1 MHSKHSSED
10 AVRFFVARRPKK
22 ISQHLLTGVLNA
34 CQFLHPRFKF
44 ARSYEVSHFYPPE
57 NGGLAK
63 TSYLEYF
70 DVFRVGFGALAMIR
84 YYYSVARRHKISQHL
99 LTSVL
104 NTFQFLHSH
113 FKSARSY
120 YERANLNRG
129 CKN

>member
-34 CQFLHPRFKF
+34 FQFLHPRFKF

-84 YYYSVARRHKISQHL
+84 YYYSGTRARDVYKSGKNGNPTKVGTPIGAWNASPKVAAAYIY
-99 LTSVL
+99 V
-104 NTFQFLHSH
+104 
-113 FKSARSY
+113 
-120 YERANLNRG
+120 
-129 CKN
+129 